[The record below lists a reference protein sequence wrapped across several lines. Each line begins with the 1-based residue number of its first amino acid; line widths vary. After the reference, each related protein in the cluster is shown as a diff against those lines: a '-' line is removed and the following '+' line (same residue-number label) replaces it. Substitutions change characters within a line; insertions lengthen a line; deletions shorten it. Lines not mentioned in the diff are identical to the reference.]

1 MQSGCDIFFP
11 SYCNIYLTAADN
23 VLVYF
28 KRNVNLFI
36 HGRGQDIGLVA
47 NYFPVQPMVYPL
59 SVNQIHKL
67 DFQAGETINDE
78 ILGCNGN
85 IDEGDYYRCAKN
97 VIAKKLKM
105 KPSPGCTVP
114 MFSNIFMKRFEFFP
128 MYNFIYHTCAIKCHS
143 QISTAL
149 E

>member
-1 MQSGCDIFFP
+1 MCIANTIRYGYVQSGCEIIFP

-36 HGRGQDIGLVA
+36 HGRGQDIGLLA

-67 DFQAGETINDE
+67 DFQAGEETDDE
-78 ILGCNGN
+78 VLGCNAN
-85 IDEGDYYRCAKN
+85 IEEKDYY
-97 VIAKKLKM
+97 IL
-105 KPSPGCTVP
+105 
-114 MFSNIFMKRFEFFP
+114 
-128 MYNFIYHTCAIKCHS
+128 
-143 QISTAL
+143 
-149 E
+149 